1 MRVQLPL
8 LQQKIKNM
16 KKIFEY
22 KDFNQLS
29 EQELLEMAN
38 VTYKTTG
45 IENVV
50 LWIGPNPEYHGKRI
64 KVSNLPNKF
73 TGTNCFTLT
82 IPNFEIIGNVDEKFI
97 TTKVLNKI
105 KEFVNLNL
113 SVISDYSDYL
123 ISTEDLLANLKK
135 VN

>member
-1 MRVQLPL
+1 
-8 LQQKIKNM
+8 M
-16 KKIFEY
+16 KKLFEY
-22 KDFNQLS
+22 KNFNQLS

-73 TGTNCFTLT
+73 TGSNCFTLT
-82 IPNFEIIGNVDEKFI
+82 IPKFEIVGKVDETFI
-97 TTKVLNKI
+97 TTKVLDKI
-105 KEFVNLNL
+105 KEFVALNYQI
-113 SVISDYSDYL
+113 ISDYSDYL
-123 ISTEDLLANLKK
+123 ISTEDLIENLKK
-135 VN
+135 VE

>member
-1 MRVQLPL
+1 
-8 LQQKIKNM
+8 M
-16 KKIFEY
+16 KKLFEY

-73 TGTNCFTLT
+73 TGSNCFTLT
-82 IPNFEIIGNVDEKFI
+82 IPKFEIVGKVDETFI
-97 TTKVLNKI
+97 TTKVLDKI
-105 KEFVNLNL
+105 KEFVTLNYQI
-113 SVISDYSDYL
+113 ISDYSDYL
-123 ISTEDLLANLKK
+123 ISTEDLIENLKK
-135 VN
+135 VE

>member
-1 MRVQLPL
+1 
-8 LQQKIKNM
+8 M

-22 KDFNQLS
+22 KNFNQLS

-73 TGTNCFTLT
+73 TGSNCFTLT
-82 IPNFEIIGNVDEKFI
+82 IPKFEIVGTIDETFI
-97 TTKVLNKI
+97 TTKILNKI
-105 KEFVNLNL
+105 KEFVTINYQ
-113 SVISDYSDYL
+113 VISDYSDYL
-123 ISTEDLLANLKK
+123 ISTEDLIENLKK
-135 VN
+135 V

>member
-1 MRVQLPL
+1 V
-8 LQQKIKNM
+8 

-22 KDFNQLS
+22 KNFNNLS

-38 VTYKTTG
+38 VTFKTTG

-73 TGTNCFTLT
+73 TGSNCFTLT
-82 IPNFEIIGNVDEKFI
+82 IPDFDIVGNVDESFI
-97 TTKVLNKI
+97 TSKVLNKI
-105 KEFVNLNL
+105 KEFVNKNYK
-113 SVISDYSDYL
+113 VICDYSDYL
-123 ISTEDLLANLKK
+123 ISTEDLLEKLEKIN
-135 VN
+135 

>member
-1 MRVQLPL
+1 ML
-8 LQQKIKNM
+8 KNITAGNIKKM

-22 KDFNQLS
+22 NKFNNLS

-50 LWIGPNPEYHGKRI
+50 LWIGPNPEYHGRRI

-73 TGTNCFTLT
+73 TGVNCFTLT
-82 IPNFEIIGNVDEKFI
+82 IPDFEIIGKVDNTFI
-97 TTKVLNKI
+97 TSKILNMI
-105 KEFVNLNL
+105 KQFVNINYE
-113 SVISDYSDYL
+113 VICEYSDYL
-123 ISTEDLLANLKK
+123 ISTEELLSRLKK
-135 VN
+135 VNS

>member
-1 MRVQLPL
+1 
-8 LQQKIKNM
+8 M
-16 KKIFEY
+16 KKLFEY
-22 KDFNQLS
+22 KNFNQLS

-73 TGTNCFTLT
+73 TGSNCFTLT
-82 IPNFEIIGNVDEKFI
+82 IPKFEIVGKVDETFI
-97 TTKVLNKI
+97 TTKVLDKI
-105 KEFVNLNL
+105 KEFVTLNYQI
-113 SVISDYSDYL
+113 ISDYSDYL
-123 ISTEDLLANLKK
+123 ISTEDLIENLKK
-135 VN
+135 VE

>member
-1 MRVQLPL
+1 
-8 LQQKIKNM
+8 M
-16 KKIFEY
+16 KKLFEY
-22 KDFNQLS
+22 KNFNQLS

-73 TGTNCFTLT
+73 TGSNCFTLT
-82 IPNFEIIGNVDEKFI
+82 IPKFEIVGKVDETFI
-97 TTKVLNKI
+97 TTKVLDKI
-105 KEFVNLNL
+105 KEFVTINYK
-113 SVISDYSDYL
+113 VISDYSDYL
-123 ISTEDLLANLKK
+123 MSTEDLLANLKK
-135 VN
+135 VE

>member
-1 MRVQLPL
+1 
-8 LQQKIKNM
+8 M

-22 KDFNQLS
+22 KKFNDLS

-50 LWIGPNPEYHGKRI
+50 LWIGPNPKYHGKRI
-64 KVSNLPNKF
+64 KISNLPNKF

-82 IPNFEIIGNVDEKFI
+82 IPDFEIIGNIDETFI
-97 TTKVLNKI
+97 TTKILNKI
-105 KEFVNLNL
+105 KEFVNINYKI
-113 SVISDYSDYL
+113 ISDYSDYL
-123 ISTEDLLANLKK
+123 ISTEELLENLKK
-135 VN
+135 IEN

>member
-1 MRVQLPL
+1 
-8 LQQKIKNM
+8 M

-22 KDFNQLS
+22 KNFNNLS

-38 VTYKTTG
+38 VTFKTTG

-73 TGTNCFTLT
+73 TGSNCFTLT
-82 IPNFEIIGNVDEKFI
+82 IPDFDIVGNVDESFI
-97 TTKVLNKI
+97 TSKVLNKI
-105 KEFVNLNL
+105 KEFVNKNYK
-113 SVISDYSDYL
+113 VICDYSDYL
-123 ISTEDLLANLKK
+123 ISTEDLLEKLEKIN
-135 VN
+135 